1 MKIISR
7 VGKTR
12 LAGLWRSSKWMLAII
27 IPIIGAIQLAG
38 LSTGQP
44 VKAQPAT
51 EQKGNDI
58 VQLVH
63 IPVIASHGSAEGQY
77 MTPEDYE
84 KQKNSP
90 SYYEYTY
97 KDTDYAGTVMALTR
111 DGRLFTWGSNIG
123 GNVGMGVDCP
133 TVNNDKTTT
142 IIRRPPCYYSEPQDI
157 TKYFGGEKIAK
168 ITRSNYTSIAITES
182 GKVYQWGWKYYQH
195 QNSGHYQKTHNK
207 PTINQDLAPHRITG
221 LNGGR
226 GDYHGSGG
234 WLAFNRSSVY
244 FKSDPSILSAYKD
257 DHGMAGDTDS
267 QTFPHLDSDITD
279 VDYVRR
285 PMGNYDGWNHRKSRI
300 YLLTANHKLLQVEG
314 DKITEITNDTIAKRG
329 GFRQISQQYAIDM
342 KGGLWFYGNSSD
354 NGPIYDMSARSAKP
368 MPAIDSFTGGGP
380 VMRSGNKFYGLKHH
394 VSWLC
399 GDNVSC
405 GFEPVDVT
413 TLISKQPV
421 SLFSGDI
428 RLNDAFNHSDKI
440 YDYSF
445 VPQDRPNTICT
456 ALSGVAYENT
466 IEQEGTVIHLPHQT
480 TQPVDGTLPATCV
493 SIPDPVQPPTPTNP
507 TPTPSVPST
516 PAAPKLPGVPNTGL
530 RDDKVVQLVHSPATS
545 DYYGKV
551 KMGNMETW
559 RDQDYAGTTV
569 VLTESGKLYAW
580 GNNIAGGVGN
590 DTDYGA
596 TFNKKP
602 PVYYSDPQDIT
613 RFFNGDKIVK
623 LVNHYHTFA
632 AITSSG
638 KVYYWGHRLSD
649 KDKKPIIHPV
659 TLSEL
664 SPYHII
670 GFGRDIDP
678 GNGNGSSSYV
688 ASHPD
693 NMSDY
698 LAFSK
703 DTIFAL
709 NYDLD
714 TNRLQYHDEAKNR
727 IKPRLS
733 SGITILDVDH
743 IKHRTPTAGEP
754 EPDKGGYY
762 TLTSDH
768 KLLRVLEDGT
778 TSEITNSEIKKR
790 GGVKQLSYAGHYAID
805 RQGGLWYY
813 GYREG
818 NDSIHDM
825 AKISTSGKLPRLDSF
840 PNVLGPVARG
850 ADGAIYA
857 ITDTH
862 INRPGQYFVG
872 RSVDPIDV
880 GTLLGGKQKIKLLSG
895 EVETRYRGDSGYT
908 DDYYPPK
915 DLPFYDF
922 AFVPQ
927 SQPDTVCVGLSGA
940 AYNRIIGENQG
951 PLFETIQPV
960 DGTIPSTC
968 VKLPPWDDGK
978 PNPSPVP
985 GVPGAPGTSKLPG
998 VPNTGS
1004 EPDPIVQLV
1013 HIPAVINGA
1022 INGMAENL
1030 TAKDTDYAGTV
1041 MALTQSGRVFAW
1053 GNNYAG
1059 SVGVG
1064 TAGFKVPYP
1073 ESVKSRRE
1081 GHPEYYDTPQ
1091 EITKYFGNDKVVRI
1105 GRYGHTSIAV
1115 TQSGKLYQWGWSYN
1129 PPWDWYDRLKNITWT
1144 EPTPD
1149 PTPFLNKVTG
1159 IGGSYGDTYSGGGWL
1174 AHGDDTIFTK
1184 TSTSQL
1190 KDFGDKLKLSL
1201 NGATIRSV
1209 DYVDFNGRV
1218 AQVAQQRPQDLDQ
1231 SFKTG
1236 VYILTS
1242 TNKLLRV
1249 KNDGTTTEVTND
1261 KIKSRGGIRQIANQ
1275 YAIDNQGGLWYYG
1288 VGMSKD
1294 QIYDMSLKTLG
1305 GITPLPRLRD
1315 IVGIDLIEDLHM
1327 LKDGWQRPWSSSV
1340 LVRSI
1345 DGHIYDVSPVQT
1357 KFSTEDGGYPER
1369 RFALTD
1375 VTKLLG
1381 HDKIKLFDGKIHS
1394 EGTKPVDN
1402 EASGLYDYSYVPE
1415 SKLDTVCTVISGVA
1429 SANASQAQSLY
1440 GHGHPMN
1447 VSVTTTKLVNDVFA
1461 PTCVK
1466 LPPLLTPDPK
1476 PSPTPNPKPTKPTS
1490 GIKVPFDRSKA
1501 PGVPS
1506 TGSEPLFMSVHRAP
1520 VFARR

>member
-1 MKIISR
+1 MKISQINRIKLRKLWCNSER
-7 VGKTR
+7 ILSVVVSTILSALLIAGPAIATCITAKQSGQSSDGNTANHIVR
-12 LAGLWRSSKWMLAII
+12 ILHLAA
-27 IPIIGAIQLAG
+27 P
-38 LSTGQP
+38 GQP
-44 VKAQPAT
+44 YDGFSWGD
-51 EQKGNDI
+51 GNDN
-58 VQLVH
+58 
-63 IPVIASHGSAEGQY
+63 A
-77 MTPEDYE
+77 
-84 KQKNSP
+84 
-90 SYYEYTY
+90 
-97 KDTDYAGTVMALTR
+97 YAGTTIALLQN
-111 DGRLFTWGSNIG
+111 GKVYAWGNNMYG
-123 GNVGMGVDCP
+123 GVGNG
-133 TVNNDKTTT
+133 TVCTYVKNAEGKDILPK
-142 IIRRPPCYYSEPQDI
+142 RPPCYYNVPQEI
-157 TKYFGGEKIAK
+157 TNYFNGDKIARLTNK
-168 ITRSNYTSIAITES
+168 GGLAIAITES
-182 GKVYQWGWKYYQH
+182 GKLYRWGSAYHHDLKPEAIINHPTKYRALDSYH
-195 QNSGHYQKTHNK
+195 
-207 PTINQDLAPHRITG
+207 ITG
-221 LNGGR
+221 YSGTDGVDHENMSNINGWFAYSDDTIFYNASLDYDDSGGNASKIIKPQLNGATIRQVDFVEHWVG
-226 GDYHGSGG
+226 GS
-234 WLAFNRSSVY
+234 
-244 FKSDPSILSAYKD
+244 
-257 DHGMAGDTDS
+257 
-267 QTFPHLDSDITD
+267 
-279 VDYVRR
+279 VD
-285 PMGNYDGWNHRKSRI
+285 
-300 YLLTANHKLLQVEG
+300 
-314 DKITEITNDTIAKRG
+314 RG
-329 GFRQISQQYAIDM
+329 GIYVLASNNKLFKVGYGGTAVEIANSKIAERGGIKQMHHNYAIDNR
-342 KGGLWFYGNSSD
+342 GGLWFYGHKLQEDPGGN
-354 NGPIYDMSARSAKP
+354 IVDMSTEVAEGTLPALREFVNSNGESKMGHFSRPLVVRSADNHIYFLEGSNDGFTLKYKP
-368 MPAIDSFTGGGP
+368 ID
-380 VMRSGNKFYGLKHH
+380 M
-394 VSWLC
+394 
-399 GDNVSC
+399 
-405 GFEPVDVT
+405 T
-413 TLISKQPV
+413 TIISRQEIR
-421 SLFSGDI
+421 LFHGDI
-428 RLNDAFNHSDKI
+428 DTIKATGYADKLLH
-440 YDYSF
+440 DYSF
-445 VPQDRPNTICT
+445 VVEEDNRDLVCT
-456 ALSGVAYENT
+456 AIDGASRYNAPSLGALPPSNT
-466 IEQEGTVIHLPHQT
+466 GKLRQ
-480 TQPVDGTLPATCV
+480 QPGKQATLTCV
-493 SIPDPVQPPTPTNP
+493 KLPSGNPDPIKPP
-507 TPTPSVPST
+507 TPTPSAPST
-516 PAAPKLPGVPNTGL
+516 PKLPGVPNTGL
-530 RDDKVVQLVHSPATS
+530 RDDKVVQLVHSPATF

-551 KMGNMETW
+551 KLGDNETW

-596 TFNKKP
+596 TYNKKP
-602 PVYYSDPQDIT
+602 SAYYSNPQDIT

-659 TLSEL
+659 ALSEL

-670 GFGRDIDP
+670 GFGRDIDS

-790 GGVKQLSYAGHYAID
+790 GGFKQLSYAGHYAID
-805 RQGGLWYY
+805 RQDGLWYY

-825 AKISTSGKLPRLDSF
+825 TKISTSGKLPHLDSF
-840 PNVLGPVARG
+840 FNVLGPVARG

-922 AFVPQ
+922 AFVLQ

-951 PLFETIQPV
+951 PRFETIQPV

-985 GVPGAPGTSKLPG
+985 GVPTTPKAPGA
-998 VPNTGS
+998 PNTGS
-1004 EPDPIVQLV
+1004 QPDPIVQLV

-1105 GRYGHTSIAV
+1105 GRYGRTSVAV

-1144 EPTPD
+1144 KPTPD
-1149 PTPFLNKVTG
+1149 PTPSFNKVTG

-1231 SFKTG
+1231 SFRTG

-1315 IVGIDLIEDLHM
+1315 IVGINLIEDDHM
-1327 LKDGWQRPWSSSV
+1327 LKNDLQRPWSSSV

-1357 KFSTEDGGYPER
+1357 GFSVEDGGYPER

-1402 EASGLYDYSYVPE
+1402 EAPGLYDYSYVPE

-1440 GHGHPMN
+1440 GHGHPLN

-1476 PSPTPNPKPTKPTS
+1476 PSPTPNPTKLTS
-1490 GIKVPFDRSKA
+1490 GIKAPFDRPKA
-1501 PGVPS
+1501 PGAPN
-1506 TGSEPLFMSVHRAP
+1506 TGSQPLFADGYQAP
-1520 VFARR
+1520 IFARR

>member
-1 MKIISR
+1 MKISQINQIKLRKLWCNSERILGVVVSAILSALLIAGPAIATCITKAPSSR
-7 VGKTR
+7 ETGSAINDASQSNRIVQIAHLTVD
-12 LAGLWRSSKWMLAII
+12 LPYNNNHSSDEDYV
-27 IPIIGAIQLAG
+27 
-38 LSTGQP
+38 STMIALLHDGR
-44 VKAQPAT
+44 VYT
-51 EQKGNDI
+51 WGNNIYGGVGNDT
-58 VQLVH
+58 
-63 IPVIASHGSAEGQY
+63 A
-77 MTPEDYE
+77 
-84 KQKNSP
+84 
-90 SYYEYTY
+90 
-97 KDTDYAGTVMALTR
+97 
-111 DGRLFTWGSNIG
+111 
-123 GNVGMGVDCP
+123 C
-133 TVNNDKTTT
+133 TTT
-142 IIRRPPCYYSEPQDI
+142 NGTYLKQPPCYYSQPQEI
-157 TKYFGGEKIAK
+157 TKYFGNDKVVKLA
-168 ITRSNYTSIAITES
+168 SNDNLAIAITKS
-182 GKVYQWGWKYYQH
+182 GKVYRWGRVNSYGKVINHPTQYQKLSPHKITGYNEENAGPDMVSGGKYVYNEDTIFKVA
-195 QNSGHYQKTHNK
+195 NSGDLD
-207 PTINQDLAPHRITG
+207 DLAPYQTVKPQ
-221 LNGGR
+221 L
-226 GDYHGSGG
+226 DGSTIRQVDHVWYLKNPG
-234 WLAFNRSSVY
+234 STM
-244 FKSDPSILSAYKD
+244 D
-257 DHGMAGDTDS
+257 DS
-267 QTFPHLDSDITD
+267 
-279 VDYVRR
+279 
-285 PMGNYDGWNHRKSRI
+285 
-300 YLLTANHKLLQVEG
+300 
-314 DKITEITNDTIAKRG
+314 RG
-329 GFRQISQQYAIDM
+329 GFYVLTSKNKLLHVKKDYATTVEVTNPTIASRGGIKQIYRHYAIDNQ
-342 KGGLWFYGNSSD
+342 GGLWHYGYGHLNTV
-354 NGPIYDMSARSAKP
+354 NGTIIPSNHEPILDMSTKLPQPIPKFRDITGSSLQ
-368 MPAIDSFTGGGP
+368 DSSFSLIIRDINNRIYTLTSDVNGHQ
-380 VMRSGNKFYGLKHH
+380 KLT
-394 VSWLC
+394 
-399 GDNVSC
+399 
-405 GFEPVDVT
+405 DVT
-413 TLISKQPV
+413 DTLSSKEIK
-421 SLFSGDI
+421 LFSGNI
-428 RLNDAFNHSDKI
+428 SQPFFTPPSGSSTY

-445 VPQDRPNTICT
+445 VTTDEDELDAVCSTVKNAYIYYRPIPAISSPLRDHKPRPSPTGRDANT
-456 ALSGVAYENT
+456 
-466 IEQEGTVIHLPHQT
+466 
-480 TQPVDGTLPATCV
+480 ATCV
-493 SIPDPVQPPTPTNP
+493 KIPSNNPDPVKPPTPTNP
-507 TPTPSVPST
+507 TPTPGVPGT
-516 PAAPKLPGVPNTGL
+516 PKLPGVPNTGL

-670 GFGRDIDP
+670 GFGRDIDSS
-678 GNGNGSSSYV
+678 NGNGLSSYV

-693 NMSDY
+693 NSSDY

-703 DTIFAL
+703 GTIFAL
-709 NYDLD
+709 NYDLN
-714 TNRLQYHDEAKNR
+714 TSRLQYHDEAKNR
-727 IKPRLS
+727 IKPRLD
-733 SGITILDVDH
+733 SGVTILDVDH
-743 IKHRTPTAGEP
+743 IKHRTPAAGEP

-818 NDSIHDM
+818 NDFIHDM
-825 AKISTSGKLPRLDSF
+825 TKISTSGKLPHLDSF
-840 PNVLGPVARG
+840 FNVLGPVARG

-862 INRPGQYFVG
+862 INNPSQYFLG
-872 RSVDPIDV
+872 RSVDPINV

-908 DDYYPPK
+908 YDYYPPK

-951 PLFETIQPV
+951 PRFETIQPV

-985 GVPGAPGTSKLPG
+985 GVPTAPKAPG

-1022 INGMAENL
+1022 INGRAENL

-1041 MALTQSGRVFAW
+1041 MVLTQSGRVFAW

-1091 EITKYFGNDKVVRI
+1091 EITKYFGDDKVVRI
-1105 GRYGHTSIAV
+1105 GRYGRTSVAV

-1129 PPWDWYDRLKNITWT
+1129 PPWDWYDRLKNIAWT
-1144 EPTPD
+1144 EPTLD
-1149 PTPFLNKVTG
+1149 PASSSDRVTG
-1159 IGGSYGDTYSGGGWL
+1159 IGGSYGDIYSGGGWL

-1190 KDFGDKLKLSL
+1190 KDFENKLKLSL
-1201 NGATIRSV
+1201 GGATIRSV
-1209 DYVDFNGRV
+1209 DYVDFNGRI
-1218 AQVAQQRPQDLDQ
+1218 AQNPQLGIDQ

-1315 IVGIDLIEDLHM
+1315 IVGVDLIEDLHM

-1345 DGHIYDVSPVQT
+1345 DGHIYDISPVQT

-1394 EGTKPVDN
+1394 TGDTKPVDN
-1402 EASGLYDYSYVPE
+1402 EAPGLYDYSFVPE
-1415 SKLDTVCTVISGVA
+1415 SKPDTVCTALSGVA

-1440 GHGHPMN
+1440 GHGHPLN
-1447 VSVTTTKLVNDVFA
+1447 VSVTTTKLVNDA
-1461 PTCVK
+1461 LASTCVK

-1501 PGVPS
+1501 PGAPN
-1506 TGSEPLFMSVHRAP
+1506 TGSQPLFADGYQTP
-1520 VFARR
+1520 IFARH

>member
-1 MKIISR
+1 MKISQINQIKLRKLWCNSKRILGVVVSTILSALLIAGPAIATCITKAPSSR
-7 VGKTR
+7 ETGSAINDASQSNRIVQIAHLTVD
-12 LAGLWRSSKWMLAII
+12 LPYNNNHSSDEDYV
-27 IPIIGAIQLAG
+27 
-38 LSTGQP
+38 STMIALLHDGR
-44 VKAQPAT
+44 VYT
-51 EQKGNDI
+51 WGNNIYGGVGND
-58 VQLVH
+58 
-63 IPVIASHGSAEGQY
+63 
-77 MTPEDYE
+77 T
-84 KQKNSP
+84 
-90 SYYEYTY
+90 T
-97 KDTDYAGTVMALTR
+97 
-111 DGRLFTWGSNIG
+111 
-123 GNVGMGVDCP
+123 C
-133 TVNNDKTTT
+133 TTT
-142 IIRRPPCYYSEPQDI
+142 NGAYLKQPPCHYSQPQEI
-157 TKYFGGEKIAK
+157 TKYFGEDKVVKLA
-168 ITRSNYTSIAITES
+168 SNDNLAMAITKS
-182 GKVYQWGWKYYQH
+182 GKVYRWGRVNSYGKVINHPTQYQKLSPHKITGYNEENAGPDMVSGGKYVYNEDTIFKVA
-195 QNSGHYQKTHNK
+195 NSGDLD
-207 PTINQDLAPHRITG
+207 DLAPYQTVKPQ
-221 LNGGR
+221 L
-226 GDYHGSGG
+226 DGSTIRQVDHVWHLKNPG
-234 WLAFNRSSVY
+234 STM
-244 FKSDPSILSAYKD
+244 D
-257 DHGMAGDTDS
+257 DS
-267 QTFPHLDSDITD
+267 
-279 VDYVRR
+279 
-285 PMGNYDGWNHRKSRI
+285 
-300 YLLTANHKLLQVEG
+300 
-314 DKITEITNDTIAKRG
+314 RG
-329 GFRQISQQYAIDM
+329 GFYVLTSKNKLLHVKKDYATTVEVTNPTIASRGGIKQICRHYAIDNQ
-342 KGGLWFYGNSSD
+342 GGLWHYGYGHLNTV
-354 NGPIYDMSARSAKP
+354 NGTIVPSNHEPILDMSTKLPQPIPKFRDIIGSSLQ
-368 MPAIDSFTGGGP
+368 DSSFSLIIRDTNNRIYALTSDVNGHQ
-380 VMRSGNKFYGLKHH
+380 KLT
-394 VSWLC
+394 
-399 GDNVSC
+399 
-405 GFEPVDVT
+405 DVT
-413 TLISKQPV
+413 DTLSSKEIK
-421 SLFSGDI
+421 LFSGNI
-428 RLNDAFNHSDKI
+428 SQPFFTPPSGSSTY

-445 VPQDRPNTICT
+445 VTTDEDELDAVCSTVKNAYIYYRPISAISSNPLQDRKPRPSPTGGDAN
-456 ALSGVAYENT
+456 A
-466 IEQEGTVIHLPHQT
+466 
-480 TQPVDGTLPATCV
+480 ATCV
-493 SIPDPVQPPTPTNP
+493 KIPSNNPDPVKPPTPTNP
-507 TPTPSVPST
+507 TPTPGVPGI
-516 PAAPKLPGVPNTGL
+516 PKLPGVPNTGL
-530 RDDKVVQLVHSPATS
+530 RDDKVVQLVHSPATF

-551 KMGNMETW
+551 KLGDNETW

-596 TFNKKP
+596 TSDKKP
-602 PVYYSDPQDIT
+602 PVYYSNPQDIT

-659 TLSEL
+659 ALSEL

-670 GFGRDIDP
+670 GFGRDIDS

-790 GGVKQLSYAGHYAID
+790 GGFKQLSYAGHYAID

-825 AKISTSGKLPRLDSF
+825 AKISTSGKLPHLDSF

-857 ITDTH
+857 ITDTR

-927 SQPDTVCVGLSGA
+927 SQPDTICVGLSGA

-951 PLFETIQPV
+951 PRFETIQPV

-978 PNPSPVP
+978 PKPSPVP

-1073 ESVKSRRE
+1073 ESVKSQRE

-1209 DYVDFNGRV
+1209 DYVDFNGRI
-1218 AQVAQQRPQDLDQ
+1218 AQNPQLGIDQ

-1402 EASGLYDYSYVPE
+1402 EAPGLYDYSYVPE

-1506 TGSEPLFMSVHRAP
+1506 TGSEPLFMSVHREP
-1520 VFARR
+1520 IFARH